1 MEVDTVKM
9 GCAGLVKSDGLTTM
23 ATEWIMAKAIERM
36 EGVRTRWVL
45 KRLTPGKNVEKWCGM
60 NKQGLIIFD
69 LDGTLIDSMEIHAA
83 VFAQIL
89 SERFSIAKEISRR
102 AYYRMSGNPLGYQ
115 FERAIQ
121 EEGFQ
126 SPAGMNE
133 IVEDFYARIR
143 LREPVLFADVAPALR
158 QLWQAGYALVVCSGN
173 APDIVEKRLDQT
185 GIKRYFTVW
194 LGTDPAQG
202 LRKGE
207 PHFEILRQRLAL
219 SLEDFQHNAMSVG
232 DAQHDI
238 QVAKAAGIL
247 SVGRV
252 NRFNA
257 ASLQDAQPDYLIAD
271 LSELV
276 RLLKDLAG
284 TKGELGEFSEIGRL
298 NTRK

>member
-1 MEVDTVKM
+1 
-9 GCAGLVKSDGLTTM
+9 
-23 ATEWIMAKAIERM
+23 
-36 EGVRTRWVL
+36 
-45 KRLTPGKNVEKWCGM
+45 M

-89 SERFSIAKEISRR
+89 SERFGIAEEISRR

-121 EEGFQ
+121 EESFQ

-143 LREPVLFADVAPALR
+143 LHEPVVFADVAPALR
-158 QLWQAGYALVVCSGN
+158 QLWQAGYGLVVCSGN

-185 GIKRYFTVW
+185 GIKGYFTAW

-202 LRKGE
+202 LKKGE

-219 SLEDFQHNAMSVG
+219 GLEDFQHNAMSVG

-238 QVAKAAGIL
+238 LVAKAAGIL
-247 SVGRV
+247 SVGRL
-252 NRFNA
+252 NLFNA
-257 ASLQDAQPDYLIAD
+257 VSLQEAQPDYLIAD

-276 RLLKDLAG
+276 QLLKDPAG
-284 TKGELGEFSEIGRL
+284 TEGEFNEIARL